1 MRAMKKDNRGV
12 TLMELMV
19 AIMILGILMSP
30 LLHSFVVAGTT
41 NTKSQEIAAATN
53 AATNFIEQ
61 VKASDVSKI
70 LGQLEPAGTSAIDL
84 FGAKVQL
91 ASTDE
96 EKAKGLYV
104 MELAELS
111 YGGHTYS
118 GTLTL
123 DAGEYKRENAID
135 PLGIND
141 VPVVQYSF
149 TGLRCGVEMSDVDV
163 MMAETLMAEANVAAL
178 ATNPLATELTVK
190 DILKDMTR
198 KMTLTVHKLPGAN
211 PQIAVTASC
220 EYTYKG
226 IVSAPFVQEYFGPY
240 DEAIY
245 FFYYPMYANPVYAN
259 PNAEDIVI
267 ENKDDLEFSFFLVK
281 QKPWEVAKAMTENL
295 DETSLINK
303 TWMENADFQYRA
315 NASVNSFVTL
325 EQTRAS
331 TSKGATIY
339 SNIGV
344 NIADSSFVTDLK
356 YNLIENGSA
365 WQQTREMKNSLVEL
379 TEANRIYK
387 LKLELFDNAAPGE
400 RAVTIETTKLDFPN
414 E

>member
-12 TLMELMV
+12 TLLELMV

-84 FGAKVQL
+84 FGAKVKL
-91 ASTDE
+91 VSTDE

-190 DILKDMTR
+190 DILQDMTR
-198 KMTLTVHKLPGAN
+198 KMTLAVKKLPGTN

-240 DEAIY
+240 EIG
-245 FFYYPMYANPVYAN
+245 
-259 PNAEDIVI
+259 
-267 ENKDDLEFSFFLVK
+267 
-281 QKPWEVAKAMTENL
+281 
-295 DETSLINK
+295 
-303 TWMENADFQYRA
+303 RA
-315 NASVNSFVTL
+315 HV
-325 EQTRAS
+325 
-331 TSKGATIY
+331 
-339 SNIGV
+339 
-344 NIADSSFVTDLK
+344 
-356 YNLIENGSA
+356 
-365 WQQTREMKNSLVEL
+365 
-379 TEANRIYK
+379 
-387 LKLELFDNAAPGE
+387 
-400 RAVTIETTKLDFPN
+400 
-414 E
+414 